1 MHHKSRYAIIKR
13 SNKSKKIIYSIDA
26 QNDYQNLL
34 TQISFYRAYQVKRG
48 QIFCAISSKIRNG
61 LARNPYI
68 NPSAVIWHTFNYS
81 HRNTTIDVD
90 IEKARSALLKEGTS
104 QRFR

>member
-61 LARNPYI
+61 LARIRISIRPLSFGI
-68 NPSAVIWHTFNYS
+68 
-81 HRNTTIDVD
+81 
-90 IEKARSALLKEGTS
+90 RSIIHIVTLRLMLI
-104 QRFR
+104 